1 MTWHNGYL
9 YTRFITRPS
18 FGFHVLGDLLMW
30 HTIFNSPSTGESGAS
45 SYDFVPLLSKNSEKP
60 VRRDRDRVFQNWD
73 QTSNKRKDTSLEC
86 QKHQQ
91 FSSIHTS
98 FNFPLETLESVR
110 GVPFCVTFKHKE
122 NCTLT
127 KLLTWAELHC
137 FQGFESYLGGWSHL
151 ASLDTVC
158 KRRFSRL
165 LLWLFEAFKPQKV
178 TTMQLKSLLSLVY
191 NLQEISMLTNLS
203 C

>member
-1 MTWHNGYL
+1 MFQQKDTPSWHDITDTYIHGSLRDRVSDFTCLGTYL
-9 YTRFITRPS
+9 CDIPFLTPQ
-18 FGFHVLGDLLMW
+18 VLVNLEQWLV
-30 HTIFNSPSTGESGAS
+30 S

-60 VRRDRDRVFQNWD
+60 VRRDRDRLFQNWD

-98 FNFPLETLESVR
+98 FNFQLETLESLR
-110 GVPFCVTFKHKE
+110 GLPFCVTFKHKE

-137 FQGFESYLGGWSHL
+137 FQGFES
-151 ASLDTVC
+151 
-158 KRRFSRL
+158 
-165 LLWLFEAFKPQKV
+165 
-178 TTMQLKSLLSLVY
+178 
-191 NLQEISMLTNLS
+191 
-203 C
+203 